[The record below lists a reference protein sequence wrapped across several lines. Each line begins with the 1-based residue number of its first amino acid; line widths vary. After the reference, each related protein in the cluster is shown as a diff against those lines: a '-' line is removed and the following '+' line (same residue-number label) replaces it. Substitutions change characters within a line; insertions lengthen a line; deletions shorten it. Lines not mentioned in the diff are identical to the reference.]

1 MLYVAT
7 SDGRTLKIDLE
18 DEDDLSL
25 WREVSSDPDLIRGIS
40 LASNG
45 SRADLPLPRR
55 FSDVRYEAEIIR
67 NDEESVVAERAT
79 VVCDGAVCILTMYTN
94 GHSGRFRVDLDK
106 RGRRRFRPS

>member
-1 MLYVAT
+1 MLFVAT

-25 WREVSSDPDLIRGIS
+25 WREVSSDPDLIRGVS
-40 LASNG
+40 LGVNG

-55 FSDVRYEAEIIR
+55 FAEVRYEAELVVADDGR
-67 NDEESVVAERAT
+67 AVAERAT
-79 VVCDGAVCILTMYTN
+79 VVCDGAVCTLTMFLN